1 MTVTY
6 IYHSG
11 FMIETQHLILI
22 FDYYKDPS
30 GIVAHTLANSQ
41 KPVYFFV
48 SHRHPDHFNPAIFNF
63 ASQNA
68 PIRYIISADV
78 RRKLK
83 NVATPSA
90 INFLKVGDSYTDNLL
105 SIAAM
110 PSTDVGISFCVSVE
124 NATIFHAGD
133 LNDWHWKDEST
144 QKEINKAEGD
154 FKSALRRIHEAG
166 FSQFNVAMFP
176 VDPRMGSD
184 FEEGAKMFVREFD
197 VAHFFPM
204 HFWDKSELATEF
216 SRYRAD
222 SGEYHALTT
231 PGQSTALE
239 IE

>member
-30 GIVAHTLANSQ
+30 DIVRRTIDHCD

-63 ASQNA
+63 ASQNS

-78 RRKLK
+78 RKKLK
-83 NVATPSA
+83 HMEVLSS
-90 INFLKVGDSYTDNLL
+90 IDFLKVGESYADNWLTVL
-105 SIAAM
+105 AT
-110 PSTDVGISFCVSVE
+110 PSTDVGVSFCVSIE
-124 NATIFHAGD
+124 DASIFHAGD

-154 FKSALRRIHEAG
+154 FKSALNKIHEAG
-166 FSQFNVAMFP
+166 FSQFKIAMFP

-184 FEEGAKMFVREFD
+184 FEEGAKMFVREFE
-197 VAHFFPM
+197 VEHFFPM
-204 HFWDKSELATEF
+204 HFWDKSVLATKF
-216 SRYRAD
+216 SRYRTA
-222 SGEYHALTT
+222 SGEYHALTK
-231 PGQSTALE
+231 PGECIT
-239 IE
+239 ID